1 VEKELKRVALVS
13 LIATI
18 WAVAWGMCGLAIALV
33 GTRISPDTG
42 HVPHGLVAII
52 LASIGAVTGF
62 FSGIVYSLV
71 SQTTSF
77 TSRRTLVGAAI
88 GAASIITLISI
99 GAIRNTSARS
109 SLISN
114 LEQVALSTL
123 IFSSVAAGLG
133 AVLGALDAKIR
144 PCPFK

>member
-1 VEKELKRVALVS
+1 
-13 LIATI
+13 
-18 WAVAWGMCGLAIALV
+18 M
-33 GTRISPDTG
+33 
-42 HVPHGLVAII
+42 
-52 LASIGAVTGF
+52 
-62 FSGIVYSLV
+62 
-71 SQTTSF
+71 
-77 TSRRTLVGAAI
+77 LVGAAI

-114 LEQVALSTL
+114 LEQVALPTL
-123 IFSSVAAGLG
+123 IFSSIAAGLG